1 MFIHH
6 CVKLNHGFGS
16 VYNEAINV
24 QGGMGMNWSYI
35 EVPLRYGQGK
45 HGVEQGPSKLRALGL
60 ETLLPAEAKQ
70 QIIRVLP
77 ESEMINSEEHLK
89 RVDGVLYTVQELAE
103 VVDADI
109 QAKRFPLIVG
119 GDHSMAIGTLA
130 GLAKTGPY
138 GVIWVD
144 AHADLNTGETSPSGN
159 IHGMPLAAAMGMG
172 DIRLTEV
179 GGREPKLAP
188 EHLVYMA
195 LRDIDEGEIREINRL
210 GIKVITV
217 EEIRT
222 RGVDVMMDEAL
233 AYLRARVDRFY
244 LSFDMDSLDAKLVP
258 GTGTPVD
265 QGLTAEEGKAI
276 LAEVMK
282 ADDLI
287 AVELVELNPS
297 LDHDDTTAQ
306 LAFELC
312 KTILKSK
319 ENLLL
324 ESETV

>member
-1 MFIHH
+1 
-6 CVKLNHGFGS
+6 
-16 VYNEAINV
+16 
-24 QGGMGMNWSYI
+24 MNWSYI
-35 EVPLRYGQGK
+35 EVPLHYGQGK
-45 HGVEQGPSKLRALGL
+45 YGVEQGPSKLRALGL
-60 ETLLPAEAKQ
+60 EALLPPETKQ
-70 QIIRVLP
+70 QTIRVLP
-77 ESEMINSEEHLK
+77 ESEISVSEEHLK
-89 RVDGVLYTVQELAE
+89 RVDGVLYTVRELAE
-103 VVDADI
+103 VVDAEI
-109 QAKRFPLIVG
+109 RANRFPLIVG

-222 RGVDVMMDEAL
+222 RGVDVMMSEAL
-233 AYLRARVDRFY
+233 SYLRARVDRFY
-244 LSFDMDSLDAKLVP
+244 LSFDMDSFDANLVP

-265 QGLTAEEGKAI
+265 RGLTAEEGKAI
-276 LAEVMK
+276 LAEATK
-282 ADDLI
+282 AEDLI
-287 AVELVELNPS
+287 AIELVELNPG
-297 LDHDDTTAQ
+297 LDHEDVTAH

-319 ENLLL
+319 ETLLL
-324 ESETV
+324 EG